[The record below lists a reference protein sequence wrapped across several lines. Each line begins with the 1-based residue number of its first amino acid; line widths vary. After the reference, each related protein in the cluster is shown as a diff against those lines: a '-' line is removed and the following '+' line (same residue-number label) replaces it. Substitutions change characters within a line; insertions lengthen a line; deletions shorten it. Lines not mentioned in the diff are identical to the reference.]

1 MKNLIKNLG
10 HERLWVRT
18 GYAFMFFFTFLALA
32 YAFGLLFLPEGI
44 MKELPLPALMVFEEK
59 EPSLSC
65 FTKTLVYNLFVL
77 GIIVGVNH
85 YRVNDCTL

>member
-44 MKELPLPALMVFEEK
+44 MKELPLPA
-59 EPSLSC
+59 
-65 FTKTLVYNLFVL
+65 Y
-77 GIIVGVNH
+77 GIRRKRIFPFFLH
-85 YRVNDCTL
+85 